1 MTVLAC
7 HHMQAAQSR
16 CCGRTDLPH
25 AEALARSISVPVIAV
40 APAKGSAGV
49 TAEAV
54 KRAPM
59 DTLDAHAQCG
69 LFGPAPTVSMQRAY
83 THPQTPSPAAQQ
95 HDTLFS
101 QSYEVGVAV
110 LSGRWVSPTMLQETA
125 ATRGC
130 FCSCH
135 SSHEQAQE
143 HAVISSVDES

>member
-7 HHMQAAQSR
+7 HRMQAAQSR

-40 APAKGSAGV
+40 APAMGSDGA

-83 THPQTPSPAAQQ
+83 THPQSPSPAAQQ
-95 HDTLFS
+95 HDTLLS

-110 LSGRWVSPTMLQETA
+110 LCCRWGS
-125 ATRGC
+125 
-130 FCSCH
+130 
-135 SSHEQAQE
+135 
-143 HAVISSVDES
+143 